1 MRLLMYITNITS
13 IAKVS
18 GIKKKIQQ
26 TSEAGLNRKFKDR
39 AKEEQEA
46 LLSVNSRNRQRNFQ
60 KDSNV

>member
-26 TSEAGLNRKFKDR
+26 TFEAGLNRKFKDR